1 MAIEQINVGHRFRS
15 VERNLFGYQPR
26 VWTVVRLFTGID
38 ELRYAVIVSIDATR
52 EEKTL
57 AASVITDTRKFER
70 VAAGAKRWG
79 DAESEP

>member
-1 MAIEQINVGHRFRS
+1 MATEQVNVGHRFRS

-38 ELRYAVIVSIDATR
+38 QHRYAVIVSADVTR

-57 AASVITDTRKFER
+57 AASVIADTRKFER
-70 VAAGAKRWG
+70 VAPNATVGA
-79 DAESEP
+79 